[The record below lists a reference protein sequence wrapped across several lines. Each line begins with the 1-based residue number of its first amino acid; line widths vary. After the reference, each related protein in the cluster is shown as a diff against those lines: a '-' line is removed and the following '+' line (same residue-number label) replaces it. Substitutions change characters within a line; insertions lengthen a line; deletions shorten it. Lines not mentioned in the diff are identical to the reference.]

1 MICRR
6 QVADLQEQMETF
18 QQLKIRIVVIGN
30 GQPNFI
36 EGFRNDTAFQGEVF
50 TDPSLKTY
58 QLLNFKKGVASLLGL
73 KTIKSAF
80 NALKTGYGQKGIQG
94 DALQQGGV
102 VVIHPVDTP
111 VYFYM
116 NNEAGD
122 HAPLDEILNACK

>member
-1 MICRR
+1 MNVRVI
-6 QVADLQEQMETF
+6 
-18 QQLKIRIVVIGN
+18 VIGN

-36 EGFRNDTAFQGEVF
+36 EGFRNDTGYQGDLF

-58 QLLNFKKGVASLLGL
+58 QLLSFKKSLSSLFGL
-73 KTIKSAF
+73 KTVKTAF
-80 NALKTGYGQKGIQG
+80 RAFSSGYVQKGIQG

-111 VYFYM
+111 VYLYT

-122 HAPLDEILNACK
+122 HAPLDEILHACEASK